1 MEIWLISAFVAFFI
15 KGLCG
20 FANTLVFT
28 TILGFGTNNIHIS
41 PVELVTG
48 YPNNLILIWKNRMSL
63 DKKIYLPLSGLVL
76 LGSLPG
82 AFLLKNVQGQYIK
95 IVFGV
100 AVIMIAVEMLLRE
113 QFGVRFKESKVMSG
127 VLGLI
132 SGLFSGLFGVGAI
145 MAAYVSR
152 ITKTSSEFK
161 ANVSFIFAVENTFR
175 VFLYLY
181 LSVITPESLKMVILI
196 LPASL
201 VGLFLGMKSSK
212 VLDEKFIKKLVVI
225 LLLIAGIVMIWKNL

>member
-1 MEIWLISAFVAFFI
+1 MEIWVIAAFVAFFI

-28 TILGFGTNNIHIS
+28 TILGFGTNNINIS

-48 YPNNLILIWKNRMSL
+48 YPNNLILIWKNKKSL

-100 AVIMIAVEMLLRE
+100 AVILIAVEMLLRE
-113 QFGVRFKESKVMSG
+113 QFGIQYKESKLMSAI
-127 VLGLI
+127 LGLI

-145 MAAYVSR
+145 MAAYVNR
-152 ITKTSSEFK
+152 ITKTSQEFK

-175 VFLYLY
+175 LVLYSY
-181 LSVITPESLKMVILI
+181 LGVITLQSLKMVLLI
-196 LPASL
+196 LPASIL
-201 VGLFLGMKSSK
+201 GLFLGMKSSQI
-212 VLDEKFIKKLVVI
+212 LDDKLVKKIVV
-225 LLLIAGIVMIWKNL
+225 LLLLMAGVVMIWKNL